1 MSLSLAIAVNVTAD
15 VAVLG
20 FLAWMMSHPR
30 HLAPHDSW
38 RPHVHPSRGQD
49 DEANVAPDLV
59 NMSPKAL
66 VEPASGSG
74 ELGR

>member
-1 MSLSLAIAVNVTAD
+1 MSLSLAIAVN
-15 VAVLG
+15 
-20 FLAWMMSHPR
+20 
-30 HLAPHDSW
+30 
-38 RPHVHPSRGQD
+38 
-49 DEANVAPDLV
+49 V